1 MNCPTAR
8 RDPRRWPW
16 LIVVAVLIALIVADR
31 NGWLLV
37 RHADDMATYHGARA
51 QVVRVIDGDT
61 IEIDIPDPRED
72 RPVTRLRLWGVGCP
86 ELAKP
91 HQPAEPFADEAAA
104 MTHSLAD
111 GQVIS
116 LRLESHRTRG
126 EYGRLLVHVELPD
139 GSSLN
144 EALLTGGYAEADDR
158 WPHSL
163 LGRYAQLQ
171 RTARRKALGFWSDTA
186 TIAQANKKD

>member
-1 MNCPTAR
+1 MNCSTAR

-16 LIVVAVLIALIVADR
+16 LIVAVVLIALIVADR

-51 QVVRVIDGDT
+51 QVVRVIDGNT

-72 RPVTRLRLWGVGCP
+72 RPVTRLRLWGVDCP

-91 HQPAEPFADEAAA
+91 DQPAEPFADEAAA
-104 MTHSLAD
+104 MTRSLAD

-126 EYGRLLVHVELPD
+126 GYGRLLAHVELPD

-144 EALLTGGYAEADDR
+144 EALLAGGYAETDDR

-171 RTARRKALGFWSDTA
+171 RTARRQSVGLWSGLPSHA
-186 TIAQANKKD
+186 SAGR

>member
-1 MNCPTAR
+1 M
-8 RDPRRWPW
+8 
-16 LIVVAVLIALIVADR
+16 IVADR

-37 RHADDMATYHGARA
+37 RHADDMATYHGVRA

-72 RPVTRLRLWGVGCP
+72 RPVTRLRLWGVDCP
-86 ELAKP
+86 ELAKAD
-91 HQPAEPFADEAAA
+91 QPAEPFADEAAA
-104 MTHSLAD
+104 QTRSLAD
-111 GQVIS
+111 GQVIA

-126 EYGRLLVHVELPD
+126 EYGWLLAHVELPD

-144 EALLTGGYAEADDR
+144 EALLAGGYAKVDDR

-163 LGRYAQLQ
+163 LGRYAQLD
-171 RTARRKALGFWSDTA
+171 RTARRQSVGLWSDLTSHA
-186 TIAQANKKD
+186 SAGR

>member
-8 RDPRRWPW
+8 RYPRRWTW
-16 LIVVAVLIALIVADR
+16 LIVVLVLIALIVADHS
-31 NGWLLV
+31 GWLLV
-37 RHADDMATYHGARA
+37 RHADDLATYHGVRA

-61 IEIDIPDPRED
+61 IEIDMPDPRED
-72 RPVTRLRLWGVGCP
+72 RPVTRLRLWGVDCP
-86 ELAKP
+86 DLAKP
-91 HQPAEPFADEAAA
+91 GQPAEPFADEAAA
-104 MTHSLAD
+104 TTRSLVD

-126 EYGRLLVHVELPD
+126 EYGRLLAHVELPD

-144 EALLTGGYAEADDR
+144 EALLAGGYAEVDDR
-158 WPHSL
+158 WPHSS

-171 RTARRKALGFWSDTA
+171 RTARRQSVGLWSGLA
-186 TIAQANKKD
+186 SHASAGR

>member
-8 RDPRRWPW
+8 RYPRRWTW
-16 LIVVAVLIALIVADR
+16 LIVVLVLIALIVADHS
-31 NGWLLV
+31 GWLLV
-37 RHADDMATYHGARA
+37 RHADDLATYHGVRA
-51 QVVRVIDGDT
+51 QVVRVIDGNT
-61 IEIDIPDPRED
+61 VEIDIPDPRED
-72 RPVTRLRLWGVGCP
+72 RPVTRLRLWGVDCP
-86 ELAKP
+86 DLAKP
-91 HQPAEPFADEAAA
+91 GQPAEPFADEAAA
-104 MTHSLAD
+104 TTRSLVD

-126 EYGRLLVHVELPD
+126 EYGRLLAHVELPD

-144 EALLTGGYAEADDR
+144 EALLAGGYAEADDR

-171 RTARRKALGFWSDTA
+171 RTARRQSVGLWSGLA
-186 TIAQANKKD
+186 SHASAGR

>member
-16 LIVVAVLIALIVADR
+16 FIVVAALIALIVADR

-72 RPVTRLRLWGVGCP
+72 RPVTRLRLWGVDCP
-86 ELAKP
+86 ELAKAD
-91 HQPAEPFADEAAA
+91 QPAEPFADEAAA
-104 MTHSLAD
+104 LTRSLAD
-111 GQVIS
+111 GQVIL

-126 EYGRLLVHVELPD
+126 EYGRLLAHVDLPD

-144 EALLTGGYAEADDR
+144 EALLSGGYAEADDR

-171 RTARRKALGFWSDTA
+171 RTACRQSVGLWSGLA
-186 TIAQANKKD
+186 SHASAGR